1 MYPIHPRIFLI
12 ISIREL
18 MAHGPT
24 EVLPHLFVGDK
35 DSAQN
40 FKAIDMLGIECIQL
54 YYYLLSN
61 R

>member
-1 MYPIHPRIFLI
+1 
-12 ISIREL
+12 

-54 YYYLLSN
+54 YYYPPFNSIDN
-61 R
+61 